1 MQKRKEDRVF
11 KHYFIMYFLVLLIPM
26 IICCT
31 YYSYMFFVINAD
43 DISSRKNDL
52 VHAAARFDAVASEVA
67 HLADS
72 LVSKAEV
79 NIFKNMTDVM
89 VYPNTHKINELQT
102 ALPDLYHDNQ
112 EMYNYFIFF
121 DNSEVVINK
130 SIAYTYEQF
139 YTLYMSKKD
148 VGSFEN
154 WKTELAREG
163 RHYGFLPLQEY
174 DMHKT
179 RTSKPVDKLLA
190 YTRPISAFDG
200 AETGYVYI
208 FLDDDVIDSNM
219 PVPEKNSIL
228 TIQDFAGNLLY
239 CKDESGLGNYN
250 EELIALLEGLDEKQS
265 FTQKKLKLQ

>member
-1 MQKRKEDRVF
+1 M
-11 KHYFIMYFLVLLIPM
+11 
-26 IICCT
+26 
-31 YYSYMFFVINAD
+31 
-43 DISSRKNDL
+43 
-52 VHAAARFDAVASEVA
+52 
-67 HLADS
+67 
-72 LVSKAEV
+72 
-79 NIFKNMTDVM
+79 
-89 VYPNTHKINELQT
+89 
-102 ALPDLYHDNQ
+102 
-112 EMYNYFIFF
+112 
-121 DNSEVVINK
+121 
-130 SIAYTYEQF
+130 
-139 YTLYMSKKD
+139 
-148 VGSFEN
+148 GSFEN

-250 EELIALLEGLDEKQS
+250 EELITLLEGLDEKQS
-265 FTQKKLKLQ
+265 FAQKKVKLQGIKYMLISYKSESSGTALFLSGAE